1 MENLKLNLSEI
12 RDSISEVDEEIV
24 QLLEK
29 RFNLTLKV
37 GQYKKN
43 NNIPIFDDEREKI
56 VIEKCMDMLEDSK
69 FGNYLQKIYEEIMN
83 NCKEIQKN
91 EI

>member
-69 FGNYLQKIYEEIMN
+69 YQNYLQKIYEEIMN

>member
-1 MENLKLNLSEI
+1 MENLKLNLNEI

-37 GQYKKN
+37 GKYKKN

-69 FGNYLQKIYEEIMN
+69 YQNYLQKIYEEIMN
-83 NCKEIQKN
+83 TCKDIQKN